1 MQAKGEK
8 NRTIMVYVDSYQ
20 NHVPK
25 GRFNIASSPETKSF
39 ESLSHL
45 LLQVNDSLDREK
57 YPQSYME
64 LRRFHNPLTDE
75 TLSDAAVTHQA
86 GAVATFA
93 IRILFRQN
101 ASWQGSVVWVDGK
114 QEECFRSVLELI
126 VLIDNALSYA

>member
-1 MQAKGEK
+1 MQPKGEK
-8 NRTIMVYVDSYQ
+8 DRTIMVYVDSYHK
-20 NHVPK
+20 HVPT
-25 GRFNIASSPETKSF
+25 GRFHIASSPETKPF

-45 LLQVNDSLDREK
+45 LLQINESLDREK

-64 LRRFHNPLTDE
+64 LRRFHDPQTNEVTGS
-75 TLSDAAVTHQA
+75 TAVTHQM
-86 GAVATFA
+86 GKVATFA

-126 VLIDNALSYA
+126 VLIDNALGYT